1 MTEGG
6 LEMGKRISF
15 IVCLLLG
22 ICCFGMTVFAADEQS
37 EEKNE
42 EQSNALVELWIHTWG
57 EDGKRVEG
65 TEKLTFDVYDL
76 TSWRDEHGGDEK
88 EAKEFLLNTY
98 STKEK
103 MAEFIQEE
111 QLVKWNQEELG
122 VDGSGNVSFDVPR
135 YSGDKDAA
143 YLILASGETGK
154 YHMLPTVLY
163 LPQKH
168 PETEEEAKR
177 LLIYGKYKDI
187 STPPISSSTPPTETE
202 ESSSDRLTP
211 TPSNLDGSS
220 TSGKNYPSTND
231 LIRNYTVLGVLLIF
245 IGLLGFKK
253 IQKKK

>member
-1 MTEGG
+1 VTEGG

-15 IVCLLLG
+15 IGCLLLG

-37 EEKNE
+37 AEENE

-57 EDGKRVEG
+57 EDGKRVDG
-65 TEKLTFDVYDL
+65 TEKLTLDVYDL
-76 TSWRDEHGGDEK
+76 TSWREEHGGDEK

-111 QLVKWNQEELG
+111 QFVKWNQEELG
-122 VDGSGNVSFDVPR
+122 VDGGGNVSFDVPR
-135 YSGDKDAA
+135 LSGEKDAA

-154 YHMLPTVLY
+154 YHMLPIILY

-177 LLIYGKYKDI
+177 LLIYGKYKDV
-187 STPPISSSTPPTETE
+187 STPPISSSTLPTETE
-202 ESSSDRLTP
+202 ERSSERSA
-211 TPSNLDGSS
+211 PSNLDGSNA
-220 TSGKNYPSTND
+220 SGKNYPSTND
-231 LIRNYTVLGVLLIF
+231 LIRNYTVLGALLIF

>member
-22 ICCFGMTVFAADEQS
+22 ICCFGMTGFAADEQG

-42 EQSNALVELWIHTWG
+42 EQGNELVELWIHTWG

-65 TEKLTFDVYDL
+65 TEQLTFDVYDL
-76 TSWRDEHGGDEK
+76 TSWREEHGGDEK

-98 STKEK
+98 ATKEK
-103 MAEFIQEE
+103 MAEFVQEK

-135 YSGDKDAA
+135 YSDGKDAA
-143 YLILASGETGK
+143 YLILAGGETGK
-154 YHMLPTVLY
+154 FHMLPVVLY

-187 STPPISSSTPPTETE
+187 SIPPISSSTPPTETE
-202 ESSSDRLTP
+202 EEYTYSEGPR
-211 TPSNLDGSS
+211 PSGFDGSS

-231 LIRNYTVLGVLLIF
+231 LIRNYTVLGGLLIF
-245 IGLLGFKK
+245 IGLLGIKK